1 MKYSFVEIVDS
12 VLKSK
17 IPFEIKHSSFPS
29 ALFEVLKSNETKVVL
44 VDCDSGREWT
54 AKQLFD
60 AIITLSV
67 RFLEYEISKGDVV
80 ACFCTNSDYHLI
92 AMLSL

>member
-1 MKYSFVEIVDS
+1 M
-12 VLKSK
+12 
-17 IPFEIKHSSFPS
+17 
-29 ALFEVLKSNETKVVL
+29 
-44 VDCDSGREWT
+44 DCDSGRKWT

-67 RFLEYEISKGDVV
+67 RFLEYGISKGNVV

-92 AMLSL
+92 TMLSLWSIGTIYAGLFFKSLIRELQI